1 MACRQGKEK
10 GDTLHEREEGS
21 TVESGGASLAAVAR
35 DGSGRGEEEG
45 GGVGGGGAGDAPGAG
60 SSWPWR
66 QRAAAL
72 GLQVAQ
78 AAADALGAD
87 HGSAVAA
94 SAGHREESGGSL
106 PEFGAGGESAGGDA
120 AQLDPGRDVVPQ
132 GGALGASA
140 PGDGDLDGLG
150 GAGGGSGG
158 RAHGTPS
165 GGAFLRPG

>member
-45 GGVGGGGAGDAPGAG
+45 GGVGGSGAGDAPGAG
-60 SSWPWR
+60 SSWPRR

-72 GLQVAQ
+72 GLPPAQ

-87 HGSAVAA
+87 HGSASAA
-94 SAGHREESGGSL
+94 PARRGEESGSGLS
-106 PEFGAGGESAGGDA
+106 EFGAGGESAGGDA
-120 AQLDPGRDVVPQ
+120 AGLDPGRDVVSQ
-132 GGALGASA
+132 GGALGAPA
-140 PGDGDLDGLG
+140 PG
-150 GAGGGSGG
+150 
-158 RAHGTPS
+158 
-165 GGAFLRPG
+165 